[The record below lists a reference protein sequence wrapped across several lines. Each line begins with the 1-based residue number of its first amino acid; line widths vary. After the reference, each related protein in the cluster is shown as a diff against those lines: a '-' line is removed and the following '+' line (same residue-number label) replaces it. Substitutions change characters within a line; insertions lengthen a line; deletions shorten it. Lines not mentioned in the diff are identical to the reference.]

1 MEHGVY
7 LLSRAQQI
15 IIINTRTYDHPPLFT
30 TYSLFILTLLFA
42 LAAV

>member
-1 MEHGVY
+1 MERGVY
-7 LLSRAQQI
+7 LLSRAQQ

-30 TYSLFILTLLFA
+30 IHYSLLTLLFA